1 MVGVG
6 LPALHQAGQRAVKLG
21 DEASPAQDG
30 QSESKRHGHVRRNAP
45 DEIVFSTPGRRRE
58 DDADGDSK
66 QAGESLLHPL
76 ALDEAD
82 HAGDHRDGRGRDKRW
97 QEVARGHKNDDEK
110 ESGRGGFNEAACA
123 AQGS

>member
-1 MVGVG
+1 MIAAQ
-6 LPALHQAGQRAVKLG
+6 LRRQRTVELG
-21 DEASPAQDG
+21 DEASPEQDG
-30 QSESKRHGHVRRNAP
+30 QSESKRHGHVRGDAP
-45 DEIVFSTPGRRRE
+45 DEVVFSPPGRRCE

-82 HAGDHRDGRGRDKRW
+82 HAGDRRDGRGRDERRY
-97 QEVARGHKNDDEK
+97 EGARGHKNDDE
-110 ESGRGGFNEAACA
+110 EQSGRGGFDDTACA